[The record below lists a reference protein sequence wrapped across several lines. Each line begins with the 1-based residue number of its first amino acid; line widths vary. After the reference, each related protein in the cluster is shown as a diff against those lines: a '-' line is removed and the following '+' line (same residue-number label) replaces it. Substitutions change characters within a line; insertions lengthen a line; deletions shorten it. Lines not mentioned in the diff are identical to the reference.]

1 MTASTTD
8 PRTGVDPHRV
18 AELTERENAVF
29 AQRHP
34 RCAAGHERARASMP
48 DGVPMSWMAKWAGP
62 FPLQVA
68 EAAGSRFRCADDVE
82 FVDLCLGDTGAMTGH
97 SPPAAVAAVAEQAAR
112 GITLML
118 PSADGPVVAEELAGR
133 FGLPQWQF
141 TLSATDANRHVIR
154 YARHLTGRPKVLV
167 ADACYH
173 GSVDETFA
181 TLDESGHVVP
191 RRGNIGP
198 PVPPGATTAVVQF
211 NDVEALERE
220 LATGEVACVLMEP
233 AMTNVGIVLPEP
245 GYHEALRSLTAQH
258 GTLLVLDETHTL
270 CAGPGGM
277 TAADGLSPDV
287 VTMGKAIGS
296 GVPCGAFGMTAEI
309 AERVRRSV
317 ELEDIDVGGIGGT
330 LAGNALSLAAMRAT
344 LQQVLTPEA
353 FAVMLPLGARW
364 ADGVAGVL
372 AERGVPWHVT
382 RIGARAE
389 YAFAPRPPRTGREA
403 AAADDFPLQTLL
415 HLSALNAGILLTPF
429 HNMALMAPT
438 TTAEDVDRHTAAFDA
453 CLAEL
458 VA

>member
-1 MTASTTD
+1 MTGID
-8 PRTGVDPHRV
+8 PARV
-18 AELTERENAVF
+18 AALTARENEVF
-29 AQRHP
+29 RHRHP
-34 RCAAGHERARASMP
+34 RCGTLHERARASMP
-48 DGVPMSWMAKWAGP
+48 GGVPMSWMAKWAGP
-62 FPLQVA
+62 FPLRVA
-68 EAAGSRFRCADDVE
+68 AAAGSRFSCADDVE

-97 SPPAAVAAVAEQAAR
+97 SPPAAVAAMSEQLAR

-118 PSADGPVVAEELAGR
+118 PTADAAAVAEELADR

-141 TLSATDANRHVIR
+141 TVSATDANRHVIR
-154 YARHLTGRPKVLV
+154 YSRHLTGRPKVLV

-181 TLDESGHVVP
+181 TLEGDGSVVP

-198 PVPPGATTAVVQF
+198 PVPPSATTSVVQF
-211 NDVEALERE
+211 NDVAALERE
-220 LATGEVACVLMEP
+220 LATGEIACVLMEP

-245 GYHEALRSLTAQH
+245 GYHDALRSLTEQH
-258 GTLLVLDETHTL
+258 RTVLVLDETHTL

-277 TAADGLSPDV
+277 TAADQLRPDV
-287 VTMGKAIGS
+287 VTLGKAIGS
-296 GVPCGAFGMTAEI
+296 GIPCGAFGMTADF
-309 AERVRRSV
+309 ADRVRRSV
-317 ELEDIDVGGIGGT
+317 GMEDIDVGGIGGT

-344 LQQVLTPEA
+344 LQHVLTPEA
-353 FAVMLPLGARW
+353 FAAMLPLGARW

-372 AERGVPWHVT
+372 AERQVPWHVT

-438 TTAEDVDRHTAAFDA
+438 TTAEDVDRHTAAFAD

-458 VA
+458 TA

>member
-1 MTASTTD
+1 MTRID
-8 PRTGVDPHRV
+8 PARV
-18 AELTERENAVF
+18 AALTEREVAVF
-29 AQRHP
+29 ADRHR
-34 RCAAGHERARASMP
+34 RCGELHERARASMP
-48 DGVPMSWMAKWAGP
+48 GGVPMSWMAKWAGP
-62 FPLQVA
+62 HPLTVT
-68 EAAGSRFRCADDVE
+68 AAVGSRFTCADGHE

-118 PSADGPVVAEELAGR
+118 PTVDAAVVAEELADR

-167 ADACYH
+167 ADSCYH

-181 TLDESGHVVP
+181 TLDGTGHVVP

-198 PVPPGATTAVVQF
+198 PVPPSATTSVVQF
-211 NDVEALERE
+211 NDVDALEAE
-220 LATGEVACVLMEP
+220 LAGGEIACVLMEP
-233 AMTNVGIVLPEP
+233 AMTNIGIVLPDP
-245 GYHEALRSLTAQH
+245 GYHQALRELTRRN
-258 GTLLVLDETHTL
+258 GTVLVLDETHTL

-277 TAADGLSPDV
+277 TAAEGLEPDI
-287 VTMGKAIGS
+287 VTLGKAIGS
-296 GVPCGAFGMTAEI
+296 GVPCGAFGMA
-309 AERVRRSV
+309 ADLADRVRRSV

-344 LQQVLTPEA
+344 LQQVLTPAA
-353 FAVMLPLGARW
+353 FDTMLPLGARW

-372 AERGVPWHVT
+372 ASKVVPWHVT
-382 RIGARAE
+382 RLGARTE
-389 YAFAPRPPRTGREA
+389 YAFAPTPPRTGREA
-403 AAADDFPLQTLL
+403 ALADDFALQTLL

-438 TTAEDVDRHTAAFDA
+438 TTAADVDRHTEAFAAVVS
-453 CLAEL
+453 EL